1 MGTPSHMVSL
11 TTTPRQT
18 STLLNLGMPTVLLAA
33 LTLFPSLT
41 AGSRLSP
48 TLLTTP
54 MAMLPRCPTLER
66 PSTPLP
72 PLVVTLVRPRLTRP
86 LPMLRLCTT
95 LLHLHTTH
103 KPSLCSVN
111 IYQIIY

>member
-1 MGTPSHMVSL
+1 MGPTVLPM
-11 TTTPRQT
+11 TTPRPT
-18 STLLNLGMPTVLLAA
+18 STLLRPAMPAETSAA
-33 LTLFPSLT
+33 PTPSPFLT

-48 TLLTTP
+48 TPPTTP

-72 PLVVTLVRPRLTRP
+72 PLVVTLVRPRHTQP